1 MAGAAATPQSVADL
15 SGPQADWTRVHGLRC
30 ELAVELAVPGVKV
43 RDLMSMRSGTV
54 INSRWQL
61 SADVPLRVN
70 GELIAWSEFEVVGKK
85 LAVRITEL
93 A

>member
-1 MAGAAATPQSVADL
+1 MAGSATTPQAVTDL
-15 SGPQADWTRVHGLRC
+15 ASPPANWSRVQGLNCR
-30 ELAVELAVPGVKV
+30 LTVELALPGVKV
-43 RDLMSMRSGTV
+43 RDLMGMRVNTV
-54 INSRWQL
+54 INSQWQL

-70 GELIAWSEFEVVGKK
+70 GELIAWSEFEVAGKK